1 MKIMVTGGDGQLGR
15 ALKKCLSDYEHII
28 ALGSDLCDVTYPEHV
43 SNAFC
48 TFSPD
53 FVIHCAGYTA
63 VDRAEIENE
72 ICRKINVYGTQNVAD
87 ACRLA
92 DIPLM
97 FLSTDYIFDDNGT
110 VPHEVN
116 ERRKALNNYGKSKI
130 DAEDI
135 VMKLSKYYIVR
146 TSWVFG
152 DGRNFVKTIYNLA
165 QTASVINVV
174 DDQIGSPT
182 YSEDLAIAIYE
193 LIKKAPFGIYHIT
206 NEGICSWAELA
217 EKVIELTH
225 LNVRIKRVSTDE
237 YPSTARRPL
246 NSRLSKK
253 ILDEYNVSRL
263 ETWENALIR
272 YINTWE

>member
-1 MKIMVTGGDGQLGR
+1 
-15 ALKKCLSDYEHII
+15 
-28 ALGSDLCDVTYPEHV
+28 
-43 SNAFC
+43 
-48 TFSPD
+48 
-53 FVIHCAGYTA
+53 
-63 VDRAEIENE
+63 
-72 ICRKINVYGTQNVAD
+72 
-87 ACRLA
+87 
-92 DIPLM
+92 M

>member
-1 MKIMVTGGDGQLGR
+1 MKIMVTGGEGQLGR
-15 ALKKCLSDYEHII
+15 ALKKCLSDYEYII
-28 ALGSDLCDVTYPEHV
+28 ALDAALCDVTNPEHI

-48 TFSPD
+48 TFRPD

-72 ICRKINVYGTQNVAD
+72 ICRKINVYGTQNIAE
-87 ACRLA
+87 ACRAA

-97 FLSTDYIFDDNGT
+97 LLSTDYIFDDNGT
-110 VPHEVN
+110 IPHEVN
-116 ERRKALNNYGKSKI
+116 DKRKALNNYGQSKI

-135 VMKLSKYYIVR
+135 VMTLHKYYIVR

-152 DGRNFVKTIYNLA
+152 DGRNFVKTIYNLG
-165 QTASVINVV
+165 QISSVINVV
-174 DDQIGSPT
+174 DDQVGSPT
-182 YSEDLAIAIYE
+182 YSEDLAVAIYE

-206 NEGICSWAELA
+206 NEGLCSWADLA

-225 LNVRIKRVSTDE
+225 LNAKIKRVSSDE
-237 YPSTARRPL
+237 YPSKAKRPL

-253 ILDEYNVSRL
+253 VLDKYNVSRL
-263 ETWENALIR
+263 ENWEKALIR
-272 YINTWE
+272 YISTWE

>member
-1 MKIMVTGGDGQLGR
+1 MVTGGDGQLGR